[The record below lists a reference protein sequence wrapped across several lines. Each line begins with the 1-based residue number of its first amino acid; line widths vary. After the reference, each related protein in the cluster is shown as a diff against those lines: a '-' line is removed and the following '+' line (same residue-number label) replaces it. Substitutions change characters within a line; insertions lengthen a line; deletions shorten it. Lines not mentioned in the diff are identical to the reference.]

1 MIFWWADILL
11 ESFYFIMEEFM
22 LEILAQVVIAAFM
35 AFFAVGSFLLNSGKD
50 IGVR

>member
-1 MIFWWADILL
+1 
-11 ESFYFIMEEFM
+11 M
-22 LEILAQVVIAAFM
+22 LEILAQVLIAACM